1 MLFIGLDYIFHHKFH
16 YSQTGGN
23 QAGGARA
30 KTKIPETGR
39 GEGGDQVC
47 NQRQG
52 GAKITSG
59 LRSVSLFQYNLEKPT
74 NEDFEEEEDD
84 EDYGAARKV
93 EEPEEDP
100 IEGIMF

>member
-1 MLFIGLDYIFHHKFH
+1 MICFPLL
-16 YSQTGGN
+16 
-23 QAGGARA
+23 
-30 KTKIPETGR
+30 
-39 GEGGDQVC
+39 
-47 NQRQG
+47 
-52 GAKITSG
+52 
-59 LRSVSLFQYNLEKPT
+59 QYNLEKPT